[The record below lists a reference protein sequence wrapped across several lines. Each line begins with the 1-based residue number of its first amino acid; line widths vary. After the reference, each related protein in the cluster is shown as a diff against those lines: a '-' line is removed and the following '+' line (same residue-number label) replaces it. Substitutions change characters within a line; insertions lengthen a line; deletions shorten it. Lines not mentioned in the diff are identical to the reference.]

1 MAVSQSLLFSLLL
14 ATPGHG
20 DSCQDM
26 ASLLREEVREMKM
39 LMREEAITRTKEVSR
54 LQSELAT
61 VKAEL
66 AADRREARDLPYM
79 MTCAFQDHWVDH
91 GATITFD
98 YLLSDYNNSNR
109 PGGGDGDL
117 DTATGVFTC
126 LTPGYYT
133 VTYSGHALLH
143 PEEAV
148 RFRTPFFNQ
157 KCF

>member
-1 MAVSQSLLFSLLL
+1 MAASLSLLFSLLL
-14 ATPGHG
+14 ATPGYG

-26 ASLLREEVREMKM
+26 VSLLREEVSQMKIV
-39 LMREEAITRTKEVSR
+39 MREEAITRTKEVSR

-61 VKAEL
+61 IKAEL

-109 PGGGDGDL
+109 PGGGDGEL
-117 DTATGVFTC
+117 DTVTGVFTC

-133 VTYSGHALLH
+133 VTYSHKGSPSPPVPAKQNIL
-143 PEEAV
+143 
-148 RFRTPFFNQ
+148 
-157 KCF
+157 